1 MIMVHEFK
9 KVSMI
14 KAYRYVVTP
23 SPVSH
28 EGHDVGVVWAHS
40 SNEARQIVR
49 DWIPKSKVVINIG
62 EREIQHY
69 S

>member
-1 MIMVHEFK
+1 MVHEFK
-9 KVSMI
+9 KVDMI

-28 EGHDVGVVWAHS
+28 EGHDIGVVWARS
-40 SNEARQIVR
+40 AKEARQIVR
-49 DWIPKSKVVINIG
+49 NWIPKSKVTIKK
-62 EREIQHY
+62 